1 MKESSQLAWDRALES
16 LDDAQANLSD
26 QRYLVAVNRSYYSV
40 FYAITTLLHEKDFL
54 NTKSH
59 SGAHTKFR
67 ELYIK
72 TELMPTQ
79 ASQWLD
85 KTWELRQAGD
95 YDFEET
101 VSDKEALQ
109 AVESARLFIKAVR
122 QYLQFYT

>member
-72 TELMPTQ
+72 TELMPIQ
-79 ASQWLD
+79 ASQ
-85 KTWELRQAGD
+85 
-95 YDFEET
+95 
-101 VSDKEALQ
+101 
-109 AVESARLFIKAVR
+109 
-122 QYLQFYT
+122 